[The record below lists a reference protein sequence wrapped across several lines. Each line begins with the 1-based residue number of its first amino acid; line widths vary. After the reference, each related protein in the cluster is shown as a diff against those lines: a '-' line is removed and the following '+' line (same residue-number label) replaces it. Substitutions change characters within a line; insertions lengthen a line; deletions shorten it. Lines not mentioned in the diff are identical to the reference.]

1 MQRRGRALNDLQH
14 GVLRTLGRLRF
25 ATEAQLAYWNGVG
38 VSAVSKTLAKL
49 IDAELVAVEKQSRP
63 GIWRLTFAGAAVVRM
78 PMPSGGRHS
87 SWSVMAHACHVN
99 EVEIRLR
106 ESIYKGFQF
115 MSRLE
120 LLKQGFNPAWG
131 EHAGSCGNQSIF
143 VLVDDYAMTSDR
155 IARSFARRHAPNP
168 KYWPDAAGRVWGEVM
183 QSYIVACTDPIHV
196 ETHRAYITKSQLP
209 ADVVSVPALWHT

>member
-1 MQRRGRALNDLQH
+1 MQRRSRALNELQH
-14 GVLRTLGRLRF
+14 GVLRVLGRLRF
-25 ATEAQLAYWNGVG
+25 ATEAQMAYWNGVG
-38 VSAVSKTLAKL
+38 VSAISKTLTKL
-49 IDAELVAVEKQSRP
+49 SDAELVAVEKTSRP
-63 GIWRLTFAGAAVVRM
+63 CIWQLSFAGAAVVRM
-78 PMPSGGRHS
+78 PLPSGGRRS

-106 ESIYKGFQF
+106 ESTHQGFQF

-131 EHAGSCGNQSIF
+131 EHAGLCDKQSIF

-155 IARSFARRHAPNP
+155 IARSLTRRHTPNT
-168 KYWPDAAGRVWGEVM
+168 KYWPDATGRVWGDVM
-183 QSYIVACTDPIHV
+183 QSYLVACTDPIHV
-196 ETHRAYITKSQLP
+196 ETHRAYIAKSKLP